1 MAGHQQSHQRLGH
14 HNQADE
20 KIQVRYR
27 DRNNFLQVTDGSVNM
42 TTQEMIEQKKRKA
55 ELAKAS
61 ERLKQLEQLEE
72 YRERKML
79 KEMEKL
85 EQERLKEEAEIKA
98 ALEKELK
105 YNRYLEQQREKLQ
118 EHR

>member
-1 MAGHQQSHQRLGH
+1 
-14 HNQADE
+14 
-20 KIQVRYR
+20 
-27 DRNNFLQVTDGSVNM
+27 
-42 TTQEMIEQKKRKA
+42 MIEQKKRKA

-85 EQERLKEEAEIKA
+85 EQDRLKEEADIQA

-105 YNRYLEQQREKLQ
+105 YNRYLVQQREKLQ